1 MCGYACLCPKHKFYK
16 PILAMKE
23 LSVICSVADGG
34 WDVEGE
40 GREHS
45 GLWLKQLGQM
55 VVSFTEME
63 KMGEGHF
70 SDI

>member
-1 MCGYACLCPKHKFYK
+1 
-16 PILAMKE
+16 MKE